1 MSEALENKLK
11 SLNDLNNL
19 RKELKAKTIDR
30 RLTELNLFD
39 RTSKLFAPII
49 NVVEKQNENL
59 EVLKNNLINQQKTL
73 PSSDD
78 NQQRTLPSPELFK
91 SIKDHSMFIP
101 IERDNNGNI
110 LLKLKNRDAPQLK
123 FNPSKPNELTIFP
136 NDGSQEIKTKINEGT
151 KTLLFD
157 IHPNTSIIT
166 GEDFNE
172 YLKIYEELGGKPG
185 EGNRIKNIINTKSNK
200 DALNLLIN
208 NFNKNSKLVKQT
220 NLPTLGKGLVDSN
233 EKIMKRLGVLSS
245 AYKAGH
251 TNVLK
256 EMTAILDDLL
266 ERKIITKRQYREF
279 IN

>member
-39 RTSKLFAPII
+39 RTSKLFQPITNKI
-49 NVVEKQNENL
+49 EEGTKDINENL
-59 EVLKNNLINQQKTL
+59 KILENALNQQNLKTIEGAKSNLPITLKTNSLDKLPKTWRFNQLEDGTFLLNKQPVTIENDTIRLSVSNTRYPFTKNFKALLYGENVNNIDNYDDLYNYLNFTKESGSSQTATRYKSLIQRINNLGK
-73 PSSDD
+73 
-78 NQQRTLPSPELFK
+78 K
-91 SIKDHSMFIP
+91 
-101 IERDNNGNI
+101 GNS
-110 LLKLKNRDAPQLK
+110 L
-123 FNPSKPNELTIFP
+123 
-136 NDGSQEIKTKINEGT
+136 
-151 KTLLFD
+151 
-157 IHPNTSIIT
+157 
-166 GEDFNE
+166 
-172 YLKIYEELGGKPG
+172 
-185 EGNRIKNIINTKSNK
+185 
-200 DALNLLIN
+200 
-208 NFNKNSKLVKQT
+208 QT